1 MQTTIVATL
10 MVVEDVSIDEVLRE
24 INEFV
29 SERDWDQFHNPK
41 NLASSISIESSELQE
56 LLQWTSPSFNEIST
70 DPERKK
76 MMEDELADVMIYSLR
91 FCTLLGSN
99 PLEIIRRKVKEN
111 GEKYPVSLS
120 KGSSKKYTEL

>member
-10 MVVEDVSIDEVLRE
+10 MVVDDVSIDEVLRE

-56 LLQWTSPSFNEIST
+56 LIQWTSPSFNEIST